1 MLFDK
6 ILQSGYY
13 PANLTEGII
22 VPIHKSGDINDSEN
36 YRRIILL
43 SIFGTLFTRI
53 LNNRLTLVYTL
64 KPKVVLE
71 RTIAHIFSLHN
82 INDLIFSK
90 NVRSKLYCT
99 FVDFRKAFDYIK
111 RDNLWYKLLTQ
122 GIRGKLLLFF
132 ISSKMKITI
141 KNMYQNNQD
150 NNKQIIQKRDD
161 NTKKSRKSQGKYI

>member
-71 RTIAHIFSLHN
+71 RTIAH
-82 INDLIFSK
+82 
-90 NVRSKLYCT
+90 
-99 FVDFRKAFDYIK
+99 
-111 RDNLWYKLLTQ
+111 
-122 GIRGKLLLFF
+122 LF
-132 ISSKMKITI
+132 IT
-141 KNMYQNNQD
+141 
-150 NNKQIIQKRDD
+150 
-161 NTKKSRKSQGKYI
+161 